1 MRIPLTLIFRIF
13 LGSLILFGFQIAQAQ
28 AQTVSGT
35 VTEDGSGL
43 PGVNVLQ
50 QGTTIGTVTDVNGNY
65 TIAVEGDNPVLVF
78 TSVGYESQTVEVNGR
93 STVDVSLTADLTE
106 LSEVVV
112 TALGITKEKRTL
124 TYSTQEVASQGIEE
138 ARPVNITEA
147 LSGKVAGIAVTTT
160 GAGVG
165 APTKVVLRG
174 NRSLQSNGSQPL
186 YVIDGIPVGGDIS
199 DLSPDD
205 IASISVLKGGNAAA
219 LYGSRANNGAIVVTT
234 KSGAGAPE
242 GVTATLGFNYQI
254 NSPILLVDYQDQYGQ
269 GSAGI
274 YSPTAFTSWGPLMT
288 GQIVDHW
295 SNDPEYLA
303 SVGGTY
309 PLTPQPDNVR
319 DFFQNGHTMAIS
331 AGVNINNENSNTSIN
346 YTNTDGA
353 GIVPQN
359 DLTRHYLNIRN
370 TTTLFD
376 KLTVDAKVNYIRSN
390 FSDVL
395 VSGESFDNPA
405 RYAYILPR
413 NLRTQDLEY
422 FQFVNDAGQ
431 LRQHFYVP
439 RSNEAGNPYWT
450 VNNVKN
456 PRVNERILGLL
467 SLKYQITD
475 DLSILARSGVDRRNN
490 YNEFLRYVDTYITAD
505 FGSYSKTFNYDLEW
519 NSDLLLSYQKDLS
532 ENISLGLNAGANLRI
547 SRFESV
553 GGSGANFN
561 VENLFALGNT
571 LQPRPNEAFSELEQQ
586 SVYAFG
592 EIGFYNAIF
601 LSGSF
606 RNDWSST
613 LPEASRSYSYP
624 SVGLTAVV
632 SDLVD
637 LPSAISFFKVRGSWA
652 EVGNDTAP
660 YSLSRQAN
668 VNFGSISLSPVLPLA
683 DLRPETTRTI
693 EAGFDLRFLEDNLRL
708 DFTYYKSNTFDQ
720 LFATN
725 VPVASGV
732 RSVFLNGA
740 DIQNQGIEIV
750 LGVTP
755 ITTPAFSWDFT
766 ANFARNV
773 SEVVEITDNVDVLI
787 QGSGFLNE
795 YQIRAGEPFGTQYS
809 RGFARDNTPERNV
822 LIDSQGLPIVTAGKT
837 VPVANFQ
844 PDWLMGINNT
854 FKYKNFSL
862 RALVDMRQ
870 GGQVTVFTEAI
881 MAGSGLL
888 EYTAPGRDGTLVFG
902 ENVFAGESAVL
913 VDENGEPTSTPN
925 NIEISAE
932 DLWNRLGG
940 RNTPVGEA
948 FIRDASNIRLRELS
962 FSYNVPASTLSGL
975 PFRSARFSLVGRN
988 LFFFSN
994 KTEYFDPEA
1003 VQSVANNAEGLNSFA
1018 LPTTRSFGVSV
1029 NLGF

>member
-1 MRIPLTLIFRIF
+1 MSEKFTSNLRIVLVA
-13 LGSLILFGFQIAQAQ
+13 LILLSTQWVFAQNR
-28 AQTVSGT
+28 TISGT
-35 VTEDGSGL
+35 VTDENDSGL
-43 PGVNVLQ
+43 PGVNVLL
-50 QGTTIGTVTDVNGNY
+50 QGTSTGTVTDVDGNY
-65 TIAVEGDNPVLVF
+65 AISVSGESPTLVF
-78 TSVGYESQTVEVNGR
+78 TSVGYESVVETVNGR
-93 STVDVSLTADLTE
+93 STIDIALLPDLQQ
-106 LSEVVV
+106 LGEVVV

-124 TYSTQEVASQGIEE
+124 TYSTQEVSSQGIEE
-138 ARPVNITEA
+138 TRPLNITEA
-147 LSGKVAGIAVTTT
+147 LSGKVAGIAITTT

-186 YVIDGIPVGGDIS
+186 YVVDGIPVGGSIADIA
-199 DLSPDD
+199 PDN

-219 LYGSRANNGAIVVTT
+219 LYGSRANNGAIIVTT
-234 KSGAGAPE
+234 KSGENAPE
-242 GVTATLGFNYQI
+242 GVTANIGFNYQS
-254 NSPILLVDYQDQYGQ
+254 NTPILLTKYQNEYGQ

-274 YSPTAFTSWGPLMT
+274 YSPTAFTSWGPRMT
-288 GQIVDHW
+288 GQMVDHW
-295 SNDPEYLA
+295 SNDPDYLA

-309 PLTPQPDNVR
+309 ALEGQPDNVR
-319 DFFQNGHTMAIS
+319 DFFQTGHTIATS
-331 AGVNINNENSNTSIN
+331 LGVNIKNGNSNTHVS
-346 YTNTDGA
+346 YTYSDGK
-353 GIVPQN
+353 GIIPENNLQ
-359 DLTRHYLNIRN
+359 RHYLSLRN
-370 TTTLFD
+370 TTKLHE
-376 KLTVDAKVNYIRSN
+376 KLTLDTKVSYIRSN

-395 VSGESFDNPA
+395 FSGESFDNPL

-413 NLRTQDLEY
+413 NVRTQDLEY
-422 FQFVNDAGQ
+422 YQFRNDAGQ
-431 LRQHFYVP
+431 LRQHFFVP

-450 VNNVKN
+450 VNNVKR
-456 PRVNERILGLL
+456 PQVNERVLGLV

-475 DLSILARSGVDRRNN
+475 DLSILGRSGIDRSST
-490 YNEFLRYVDTYITAD
+490 YQEFLRYVDTYIVAD
-505 FGSYSKTFNYDLEW
+505 GGSYSKNFNYNLEW
-519 NSDLLLSYQKDLS
+519 NSDVLLSFQKDLS

-547 SRFESV
+547 AQAEGV
-553 GGSGANFN
+553 GGSGAEFS
-561 VENLFALGNT
+561 VENLFALANT
-571 LQPRPNEAFSELEQQ
+571 LNPRPSEFYSEKEQQ

-613 LPEASRSYSYP
+613 LPEANRSYSYP

-637 LPSAISFFKVRGSWA
+637 LPSAFSFFKLRGSWA
-652 EVGNDTAP
+652 EVGNDTDP
-660 YSLSRQAN
+660 YRLSRQAT
-668 VNFGSISLSPVLPLA
+668 VNAGTISLSPVLPQA
-683 DLRPETTRTI
+683 DLRPETTTTW
-693 EAGFDLRFLEDNLRL
+693 EAGFDARFLEDNLRF

-720 LFATN
+720 LFASN

-740 DIQNQGIEIV
+740 DIQNQGVEVI

-755 ITTPAFSWDFT
+755 VTRPDFTWDLT
-766 ANFARNV
+766 ANFARNI
-773 SEVVEITDNVDVLI
+773 SEVVEISDNIDVLI
-787 QGSGFLNE
+787 QGGGFLNE
-795 YQIRAGEPFGTQYS
+795 YRIEEGEPFGNQYS
-809 RGFARDNTPERNV
+809 RGFARDDDGNV
-822 LIDSQGLPIVTAGKT
+822 LIDAQGLPIVTPGKT

-844 PDWLMGINNT
+844 PDFLLGLSNT
-854 FKYKNFSL
+854 LKYKNFSL

-888 EYTAPGRDGTLVFG
+888 DYTAQGRDGTLVFG
-902 ENVFAGESAVL
+902 ENIFEDETAVL
-913 VDENGEPTSTPN
+913 VDETGAPTGTAN
-925 NIEISAE
+925 NIQMNAE

-962 FSYNVPASTLSGL
+962 FSYNLPESTLSAL
-975 PFRSARFSLVGRN
+975 PFRNASLSIVGRN

-1018 LPTTRSFGVSV
+1018 PPTTRSFGVSL

>member
-1 MRIPLTLIFRIF
+1 MRIPLTLFYRIF
-13 LGSLILFGFQIAQAQ
+13 LVSLTLFGFQSLR
-28 AQTVSGT
+28 AQTISGT
-35 VTEDGSGL
+35 VTGDGDVL

-65 TIAVEGDNPVLVF
+65 SISVEGDNPVLVF
-78 TSVGYESQTVEVNGR
+78 TSVGYESETV
-93 STVDVSLTADLTE
+93 TVGARTTIDITMMADLTE
-106 LSEVVV
+106 LTEVVV

-124 TYSTQEVASQGIEE
+124 TYSTQEVSSQGIEE

-147 LSGKVAGIAVTTT
+147 LSGKVAGIAITTT

-219 LYGSRANNGAIVVTT
+219 LYGSRANNGAIIVTT

-254 NSPILLVDYQDQYGQ
+254 NSPILLAEYQNEFGQ
-269 GSAGI
+269 GSAGV
-274 YSPTAFTSWGPLMT
+274 YSPTAFTSWGPRMT

-303 SVGGTY
+303 SIGGTY
-309 PLTPQPDNVR
+309 ALTPQPDNVR

-346 YTNTDGA
+346 YTNTDGS

-359 DLTRHYLNIRN
+359 ELNRHYLNVRN

-376 KLTVDAKVNYIRSN
+376 KLTVDAKVSYIRSN

-422 FQFVNDAGQ
+422 FQFTNDAGQ

-450 VNNVKN
+450 ANNVKR
-456 PRVNERILGLL
+456 PRVNERVLGLL

-475 DLSILARSGVDRRNN
+475 DLSILARSGIDRRNN

-505 FGSYSKTFNYDLEW
+505 FGSYEKAFNSDIEW
-519 NSDLLLSYQKDLS
+519 NSDLLVSYQKELN
-532 ENISLGLNAGANLRI
+532 ENITIGLNAGANLRVA
-547 SRFESV
+547 RFEEV
-553 GGSGANFN
+553 GGRGANFN
-561 VENLFALGNT
+561 VENLFSLGNT
-571 LQPRPNEAFSELEQQ
+571 LQPRPFEAFAEREQQ

-613 LPEASRSYSYP
+613 LPEENRSYSYP

-637 LPSAISFFKVRGSWA
+637 LPSAISFFKIGGSWA

-660 YSLSRQAN
+660 YNLSREAT
-668 VNFGSISLSPVLPLA
+668 VNAGTISLSPVLPLA
-683 DLRPETTRTI
+683 DLRPERTRTI
-693 EAGFDLRFLEDNLRL
+693 EAGFDLRFLEDNLRF
-708 DFTYYKSNTFDQ
+708 DFTYYRSNTFDQ

-732 RSVFLNGA
+732 RNVFLNGA

-750 LGVTP
+750 LGITP
-755 ITTPAFSWDFT
+755 VSTPTFSWDLT

-773 SEVVEITDNVDVLI
+773 SEVVEITDDVDVLI

-795 YQIRAGEPFGTQYS
+795 YQIRAGEPFGIQYS
-809 RGFARDNTPERNV
+809 RGFERDDNGNV

-844 PDWLMGINNT
+844 PDWLMGISNT

-888 EYTAPGRDGTLVFG
+888 DYTAQGRDGSLIFG
-902 ENVFAGESAVL
+902 ENIFAGESAVL
-913 VDENGEPTSTPN
+913 VNENGEPTGTPN
-925 NIEISAE
+925 NITMSAE

-962 FSYNVPASTLSGL
+962 FSYSVPESALSAL
-975 PFRSARFSLVGRN
+975 PFRSARVSLVGRN
-988 LFFFSN
+988 LFFLRN
-994 KTEYFDPEA
+994 ATEYFDPEA
-1003 VQSVANNAEGLNSFA
+1003 VQSVNNNAEGLNSFA

>member
-1 MRIPLTLIFRIF
+1 MRKCVLSFICLLLLLSVFEV
-13 LGSLILFGFQIAQAQ
+13 Q
-28 AQTVSGT
+28 AQTRTVSGK
-35 VTEDGSGL
+35 VISGEDNTPL
-43 PGVNVLQ
+43 PGVNVLVK
-50 QGTTIGTVTDVNGNY
+50 GSSTGTVTDVEGNY
-65 TIAVEGDNPVLVF
+65 RLSVSDDAAALVF
-78 TSVGYESQTVEVNGR
+78 TSIGFTREEVEIGNQQQINVTLLPDIQ
-93 STVDVSLTADLTE
+93 S

-124 TYSTQEVASQGIEE
+124 TYSTQEVSSQGIEE
-138 ARPVNITEA
+138 ARPINITEA
-147 LSGKVAGIAVTTT
+147 LSGKVAGIAITTT

-199 DLSPDD
+199 NISPDD
-205 IASISVLKGGNAAA
+205 IESISVLKGGNAAA
-219 LYGSRANNGAIVVTT
+219 LYGSRANNGAIIVTT
-234 KSGAGAPE
+234 KSGTNAPE
-242 GVTATLGFNYQI
+242 GVSATLGFNYQV
-254 NSPILLVDYQDQYGQ
+254 NTPILLTKYQNEYGQ
-269 GSAGI
+269 GSAGT
-274 YSPTAFTSWGPLMT
+274 YSRTAFTSWGPRMT

-303 SVGGTY
+303 ALGGTY
-309 PLTPQPDNVR
+309 ALTPQEDNVR
-319 DFFQNGHTMAIS
+319 DFFQNGHTMAAS
-331 AGVNINNENSNTSIN
+331 VGVNIKNENSNTSFN
-346 YTNTDGA
+346 YTNTDGK
-353 GIVPQN
+353 GIIAQN
-359 DLTRHYLNIRN
+359 NLNRHYLNIRN

-376 KLTVDAKVNYIRSN
+376 KLTLDAKVNYIRSN

-395 VSGESFDNPA
+395 FSGENFDNPM

-413 NLRTQDLEY
+413 NIRTQDLEHY
-422 FQFVNDAGQ
+422 QFVNEAGQ
-431 LRQHFYVP
+431 TRQHFYVS

-450 VNNVKN
+450 VNNVKR
-456 PRVNERILGLL
+456 PQVNERVLGLI
-467 SLKYQITD
+467 SLKYQVTD
-475 DLSILARSGVDRRNN
+475 DLSILARSGIDRSNT
-490 YNEFLRYVDTYITAD
+490 YEEFLRYTDTYINAD
-505 FGSYSKTFNYDLEW
+505 FGSYSKTFSYGLEW
-519 NSDLLLSYQKDLS
+519 NSDVLLSYQKDLT
-532 ENISLGLNAGANLRI
+532 ENISLGLNAGANLRQAKA
-547 SRFESV
+547 ESV

-561 VENLFALGNT
+561 VENLFALSNT
-571 LQPRPNEAFSELEQQ
+571 AQPLPNEGYAEREQQ

-592 EIGFYNAIF
+592 ELGFYNAIF

-613 LPEASRSYSYP
+613 LPADNRSYSYP
-624 SVGLTAVV
+624 SVGLTAVI
-632 SDLVD
+632 SDLVTF
-637 LPSAISFFKVRGSWA
+637 PSAISFFKVRGSWA

-660 YSLSRQAN
+660 YRLSRQAI
-668 VNFGSISLSPVLPLA
+668 VSAGTISLSPTLPLA
-683 DLRPETTRTI
+683 DLRPETTTTW
-693 EAGFDLRFLEDNLRL
+693 EAGFDARFLDDNLRL

-732 RSVFLNGA
+732 TSVFLNGA
-740 DIQNQGIEIV
+740 DIQNQGVEVV

-755 ITTPAFSWDFT
+755 VTTPNFSWDLT
-766 ANFARNV
+766 ANFAKNV
-773 SEVVEITDNVDVLI
+773 SEVVEISDDIDVLI

-795 YQIRAGEPFGTQYS
+795 YRIEEGEAFGNQYS
-809 RGFARDNTPERNV
+809 RGFERDEDGRV
-822 LIDSQGLPIVTAGKT
+822 LIDAQGLPVITAGKT

-854 FKYKNFSL
+854 FKYKDFSL
-862 RALVDMRQ
+862 RALVDIRQ

-888 EYTAPGRDGTLVFG
+888 DYTAQGRDGSLVFG
-902 ENVFAGESAVL
+902 ENIFEGETAVL
-913 VDENGEPTSTPN
+913 IDEDGNPTETAN
-925 NIEISAE
+925 NIEVGAE
-932 DLWNRLGG
+932 ALWGRLGG

-962 FSYNVPASTLSGL
+962 LSYNLPESTLSSL
-975 PFRSARFSLVGRN
+975 PFRSASLSIVGRN

-1003 VQSVANNAEGLNSFA
+1003 VQSVDNNAEGLNSFA
-1018 LPTTRSFGVSV
+1018 PPTTRSFGVSL

>member
-1 MRIPLTLIFRIF
+1 MRIPFTIFSRI
-13 LGSLILFGFQIAQAQ
+13 LLVSLILLGMQNAYAQSR
-28 AQTVSGT
+28 TISGT

-50 QGTTIGTVTDVNGNY
+50 QGTAIGTVTDVNGDY
-65 TIAVEGDNPVLVF
+65 TIAVEGENPVLVF
-78 TSVGYESQTVEVNGR
+78 TSVGYESETVTVGSR
-93 STVDVSLTADLTE
+93 STVDISLTPDLTE

-124 TYSTQEVASQGIEE
+124 TYSTQEVSSQGIEE

-147 LSGKVAGIAVTTT
+147 LSGKVAGIAITTT

-199 DLSPDD
+199 DLAPED

-219 LYGSRANNGAIVVTT
+219 LYGSRANNGAIIVTT
-234 KSGAGAPE
+234 KSGEGAPE
-242 GVTATLGFNYQI
+242 GVTANLGFNYQV
-254 NSPILLVDYQDQYGQ
+254 NSPILLTKYQNEFGQ
-269 GSAGI
+269 GSAGV
-274 YSPTAFTSWGPLMT
+274 YSPAAFTSWGPRMT

-303 SVGGTY
+303 SIGGTY
-309 PLTPQPDNVR
+309 AFTPQPDNVR

-359 DLTRHYLNIRN
+359 EMNRHYLNVRN

-422 FQFVNDAGQ
+422 FQFTNDAGQ

-450 VNNVKN
+450 ANNVKQ
-456 PRVNERILGLL
+456 PRVNERILGML

-490 YNEFLRYVDTYITAD
+490 YGEFLRFVDTYIVAD
-505 FGSYSKTFNYDLEW
+505 FGSYAKSFDSDLEW
-519 NSDLLLSYQKDLS
+519 NSDLLVSYQKELN
-532 ENISLGLNAGANLRI
+532 ENITIGLNAGANLRVA
-547 SRFESV
+547 RFEEV
-553 GGSGANFN
+553 GGFGANFN

-571 LQPRPNEAFSELEQQ
+571 LQPRPFEEFAEREQQ

-613 LPEASRSYSYP
+613 LPEESRSYSYP

-660 YSLSRQAN
+660 YRLSREAT
-668 VNFGSISLSPVLPLA
+668 VNAGTISLSPVLPLA

-693 EAGFDLRFLEDNLRL
+693 EAGFDLRFLEDNLRF
-708 DFTYYKSNTFDQ
+708 DFTYYRSNTFDQ
-720 LFATN
+720 LFPTN

-755 ITTPAFSWDFT
+755 VSTPTFSWDLT

-773 SEVVEITDNVDVLI
+773 SEVVEITDDVDLLI
-787 QGSGFLNE
+787 QGGGFLNE

-809 RGFARDNTPERNV
+809 RGFERDDAGNV

-844 PDWLMGINNT
+844 PDWLMGISNT

-888 EYTAPGRDGTLVFG
+888 EYTAQGRDGSLIFG
-902 ENVFAGESAVL
+902 ENIFGGESAVL

-925 NIEISAE
+925 NIAMNAE

-962 FSYNVPASTLSGL
+962 FSYNVPESALSAL

-988 LFFFSN
+988 LFFFTN
-994 KTEYFDPEA
+994 RTEYFDPEA
-1003 VQSVANNAEGLNSFA
+1003 VQSVNNNAEGLNSFA

>member
-1 MRIPLTLIFRIF
+1 MRIPLTLFYRIF
-13 LGSLILFGFQIAQAQ
+13 LVSLTLFGFQTLQ
-28 AQTVSGT
+28 AQTISGT
-35 VTEDGSGL
+35 VTGDGDVL

-65 TIAVEGDNPVLVF
+65 SISVEGDNPVLVF
-78 TSVGYESQTVEVNGR
+78 TSVGYESETV
-93 STVDVSLTADLTE
+93 TVGARTTIDITMMADLTE
-106 LSEVVV
+106 LTEVVV

-124 TYSTQEVASQGIEE
+124 TYSTQEVSSQGIEE

-147 LSGKVAGIAVTTT
+147 LSGKVAGIAITTT

-219 LYGSRANNGAIVVTT
+219 LYGSRANNGAIIVTT

-254 NSPILLVDYQDQYGQ
+254 NSPILLAEYQNEFGQ
-269 GSAGI
+269 GSAGV
-274 YSPTAFTSWGPLMT
+274 YSPTAFTSWGPRMT

-303 SVGGTY
+303 SIGGTY
-309 PLTPQPDNVR
+309 ALTPQPDNVR

-346 YTNTDGA
+346 YTNTDGS

-359 DLTRHYLNIRN
+359 ELNRHYLNVRN

-376 KLTVDAKVNYIRSN
+376 KLTVDAKVSYIRSN

-422 FQFVNDAGQ
+422 FQFTNDAGQ

-450 VNNVKN
+450 ANNVKR
-456 PRVNERILGLL
+456 PRVNERVLGLL

-475 DLSILARSGVDRRNN
+475 DLSILARSGIDRRNN

-505 FGSYSKTFNYDLEW
+505 FGSYEKAFNSDIEW
-519 NSDLLLSYQKDLS
+519 NSDLLVSYQKELN
-532 ENISLGLNAGANLRI
+532 ENITIGLNAGANLRVA
-547 SRFESV
+547 RFEEV
-553 GGSGANFN
+553 GGRGANFN
-561 VENLFALGNT
+561 VENLFSLGNT
-571 LQPRPNEAFSELEQQ
+571 LQPRPFEAFAEREQQ

-613 LPEASRSYSYP
+613 LPEENRSYSYP

-660 YSLSRQAN
+660 YNLSREAT
-668 VNFGSISLSPVLPLA
+668 VNAGTISLSPVLPLA
-683 DLRPETTRTI
+683 DLRPERTRTI
-693 EAGFDLRFLEDNLRL
+693 EAGFDLRFLEDNLRF
-708 DFTYYKSNTFDQ
+708 DFTYYRSNTFDQ

-732 RSVFLNGA
+732 RNVFLNGA

-750 LGVTP
+750 LGITP
-755 ITTPAFSWDFT
+755 VSTPTFSWDLT

-773 SEVVEITDNVDVLI
+773 SEVVEITDDVDVLI

-795 YQIRAGEPFGTQYS
+795 YQIRAGEPFGIQYS
-809 RGFARDNTPERNV
+809 RGFERDDNGNV

-844 PDWLMGINNT
+844 PDWLMGISNT

-888 EYTAPGRDGTLVFG
+888 DYTAQGRDGSLIFG
-902 ENVFAGESAVL
+902 ENIFAGESAVL
-913 VDENGEPTSTPN
+913 VNENGEPTGTPN
-925 NIEISAE
+925 NITMSAE

-962 FSYNVPASTLSGL
+962 FSYSVPESALSAL
-975 PFRSARFSLVGRN
+975 PFRSARVSLVGRN
-988 LFFFSN
+988 LFFLRN
-994 KTEYFDPEA
+994 ATEYFDPEA
-1003 VQSVANNAEGLNSFA
+1003 VQSVNNNAEGLNSFA

>member
-1 MRIPLTLIFRIF
+1 MRIPFTIFSRI
-13 LGSLILFGFQIAQAQ
+13 LLVSLILLGMQNAYAQSR
-28 AQTVSGT
+28 TISGT

-50 QGTTIGTVTDVNGNY
+50 QGTAIGTVTDVNGDY
-65 TIAVEGDNPVLVF
+65 TIAVEGENPVLVF
-78 TSVGYESQTVEVNGR
+78 TSVGYESETVTVGSR
-93 STVDVSLTADLTE
+93 STVDISLTPDLTE

-124 TYSTQEVASQGIEE
+124 TYSTQEVSSQGIEE

-147 LSGKVAGIAVTTT
+147 LSGKVAGIAITTT

-199 DLSPDD
+199 DLAPED

-219 LYGSRANNGAIVVTT
+219 LYGSRANNGAIIVTT
-234 KSGAGAPE
+234 KSGEGAPE
-242 GVTATLGFNYQI
+242 GVTANLGFNYQV
-254 NSPILLVDYQDQYGQ
+254 NSPILLTKYQNEFGQ
-269 GSAGI
+269 GSAGV
-274 YSPTAFTSWGPLMT
+274 YSPAAFTSWGPRMT

-303 SVGGTY
+303 SIGGTY
-309 PLTPQPDNVR
+309 AFTPQPDNVR

-359 DLTRHYLNIRN
+359 EMNRHYLNVSN

-376 KLTVDAKVNYIRSN
+376 NLTVDAMVNYIRSN

-422 FQFVNDAGQ
+422 FQFTNDAGQ

-450 VNNVKN
+450 ANNVKQ
-456 PRVNERILGLL
+456 PRVNERILGML

-475 DLSILARSGVDRRNN
+475 ALSILARSGVDSRNN
-490 YNEFLRYVDTYITAD
+490 YGEFLRFVDTYIVAD
-505 FGSYSKTFNYDLEW
+505 FGSYAKSFDSDLEW
-519 NSDLLLSYQKDLS
+519 NSDLLVSYQKELN
-532 ENISLGLNAGANLRI
+532 ENITIGLNAGANLRVA
-547 SRFESV
+547 RFEEV
-553 GGSGANFN
+553 GGFGANFN

-571 LQPRPNEAFSELEQQ
+571 LQPRPFEEFAEREQQ
-586 SVYAFG
+586 SVYALG

-613 LPEASRSYSYP
+613 LPEESRSYSYP

-660 YSLSRQAN
+660 YRLSREAT
-668 VNFGSISLSPVLPLA
+668 VNAGTISLSPVLPLA

-693 EAGFDLRFLEDNLRL
+693 EAGFDLRFLEDNLRF
-708 DFTYYKSNTFDQ
+708 DFTYYRSNTFDQ
-720 LFATN
+720 LFPTN

-755 ITTPAFSWDFT
+755 VSTPTFSWDLT

-773 SEVVEITDNVDVLI
+773 SEVVEITDDVDLLI
-787 QGSGFLNE
+787 QGGGFLNE

-809 RGFARDNTPERNV
+809 RGFERDDAGNV

-844 PDWLMGINNT
+844 PDWLMGISNT

-888 EYTAPGRDGTLVFG
+888 EYTAQGRDGSLIFG
-902 ENVFAGESAVL
+902 ENIFGGESAVL

-925 NIEISAE
+925 NIAMNAE

-962 FSYNVPASTLSGL
+962 FSYNVPESALSAL

-988 LFFFSN
+988 LFFFTN
-994 KTEYFDPEA
+994 RTEYFDPEA
-1003 VQSVANNAEGLNSFA
+1003 VQSVNYNAEGLNSFA

>member
-1 MRIPLTLIFRIF
+1 MNEKFTQNLRIVLVA
-13 LGSLILFGFQIAQAQ
+13 LILFSTQWVFAQNR
-28 AQTVSGT
+28 TVSGT
-35 VTEDGSGL
+35 VTDDTNSAL
-43 PGVNVLQ
+43 PGVNVLL
-50 QGTTIGTVTDVNGNY
+50 QGTSTGTVTDVDGKY
-65 TIAVEGDNPVLVF
+65 TISVTGDNPALVF
-78 TSVGYESQTVEVNGR
+78 TSVGFESTTEAVNGR
-93 STVDVSLTADLTE
+93 STIDVELMSDLQQ
-106 LSEVVV
+106 LGEVVV

-124 TYSTQEVASQGIEE
+124 TYSTQEVSSQGIEE
-138 ARPVNITEA
+138 ARPLNITEA
-147 LSGKVAGIAVTTT
+147 LSGKVAGIAITTT

-174 NRSLQSNGSQPL
+174 NRSLQPNGSQPL
-186 YVIDGIPVGGDIS
+186 YVVDGIPVGGSIADIA
-199 DLSPDD
+199 PDN

-219 LYGSRANNGAIVVTT
+219 LYGSRANNGAIIVTT
-234 KSGAGAPE
+234 KSGESAPE
-242 GVTATLGFNYQI
+242 GVSATIGFNYQA
-254 NSPILLVDYQDQYGQ
+254 NTPILLTKYQNEYAQ

-274 YSPTAFTSWGPLMT
+274 YSPTAYTSWGPRMT
-288 GQIVDHW
+288 GQMVDHW
-295 SNDPEYLA
+295 SNDPDYLA

-309 PLTPQPDNVR
+309 ALQGQPDNVR
-319 DFFQNGHTMAIS
+319 DFFQTGHTIAASI
-331 AGVNINNENSNTSIN
+331 GVNIKNENSNTHVN
-346 YTNTDGA
+346 YTYSDGK
-353 GIVPQN
+353 GIIPENNLQ
-359 DLTRHYLNIRN
+359 RHYLSLRN
-370 TTTLFD
+370 TTKLHE
-376 KLTVDAKVNYIRSN
+376 KLTLDTKVSYIRSN

-395 VSGESFDNPA
+395 FSGENFDNPL

-413 NLRTQDLEY
+413 NIRTQDLEHY
-422 FQFVNDAGQ
+422 QFVNEAGQ
-431 LRQHFYVP
+431 LRQHFFVP

-450 VNNVKN
+450 VNNVKR
-456 PRVNERILGLL
+456 PQINERVLGLV

-475 DLSILARSGVDRRNN
+475 DLSLLGRSGIDRSST
-490 YNEFLRYVDTYITAD
+490 YEEFLRYVDTYITAD
-505 FGSYSKTFNYDLEW
+505 GGSYSKNFNYSLEW
-519 NSDLLLSYQKDLS
+519 NSDVLLSFQKDLT

-547 SRFESV
+547 AKAEGV
-553 GGSGANFN
+553 GGAGADFS

-571 LQPRPNEAFSELEQQ
+571 LNPRPNEFFAEREQQ

-613 LPEASRSYSYP
+613 LPEANRSYSYP

-632 SDLVD
+632 SDLID
-637 LPSAISFFKVRGSWA
+637 LPSAVSFLKFRGSWA
-652 EVGNDTAP
+652 EVGNDTDP
-660 YSLSRQAN
+660 YRLSRQAS
-668 VNFGSISLSPVLPLA
+668 VNAGTISLSPTLPLA
-683 DLRPETTRTI
+683 DLRPETTTTW
-693 EAGFDLRFLEDNLRL
+693 EAGFDARFLDDNLRF

-740 DIQNQGIEIV
+740 DIQNQGLEVV
-750 LGVTP
+750 LGITP
-755 ITTPAFSWDFT
+755 VTTPNFSWDLN
-766 ANFARNV
+766 ANFARNI
-773 SEVVEITDNVDVLI
+773 SEVVEISDDIDVLI

-795 YQIRAGEPFGTQYS
+795 YRIEAGEPFGNQYS
-809 RGFARDNTPERNV
+809 RGFARDDDGNV
-822 LIDSQGLPIVTAGKT
+822 LIDSQGLPVVTPGKT
-837 VPVANFQ
+837 VQVANFQ
-844 PDWLMGINNT
+844 PDFLLGINNT

-888 EYTAPGRDGTLVFG
+888 DYTAQGRDGTLVFG
-902 ENVFAGESAVL
+902 ENIFGGETAVL
-913 VDENGEPTSTPN
+913 VDEAGAPTSTPN
-925 NIEISAE
+925 NLQVSAE

-962 FSYNVPASTLSGL
+962 FSYNVPESTLSAL
-975 PFRSARFSLVGRN
+975 PFRSASLSIVGRN

-1003 VQSVANNAEGLNSFA
+1003 VQSVDNNAEGLNSFA
-1018 LPTTRSFGVSV
+1018 PPTTRSFGVSL

>member
-1 MRIPLTLIFRIF
+1 MSEKFTSNLRIVLVA
-13 LGSLILFGFQIAQAQ
+13 LILLSTQWVFAQNR
-28 AQTVSGT
+28 TISGT
-35 VTEDGSGL
+35 VTDENDSGL
-43 PGVNVLQ
+43 PGVNVLL
-50 QGTTIGTVTDVNGNY
+50 QGTSTGTVTDVDGNY
-65 TIAVEGDNPVLVF
+65 AISVSGESPTLVF
-78 TSVGYESQTVEVNGR
+78 TSVGYESVVETVNGR
-93 STVDVSLTADLTE
+93 STIDIALLPDLQQ
-106 LSEVVV
+106 LGEVVV

-124 TYSTQEVASQGIEE
+124 TYSTQEVSSQGIEE
-138 ARPVNITEA
+138 TRPLNITEA
-147 LSGKVAGIAVTTT
+147 LSGKVAGIAITTT

-186 YVIDGIPVGGDIS
+186 YVVDGIPVGGSIADIA
-199 DLSPDD
+199 PDN

-219 LYGSRANNGAIVVTT
+219 LYGSRANNGAIIVTT
-234 KSGAGAPE
+234 KSGENAPE
-242 GVTATLGFNYQI
+242 GVTANIGFNYQS
-254 NSPILLVDYQDQYGQ
+254 NTPILLTKYQNEYGQ

-274 YSPTAFTSWGPLMT
+274 YSPTAFTSWGPRMT
-288 GQIVDHW
+288 GQMVDHW
-295 SNDPEYLA
+295 SNDPDYLA

-309 PLTPQPDNVR
+309 ALEGQPDNVR
-319 DFFQNGHTMAIS
+319 DFFQTGHTIATS
-331 AGVNINNENSNTSIN
+331 LGVNIKNGNSNTHVS
-346 YTNTDGA
+346 YTYSDGK
-353 GIVPQN
+353 GIIPENNLQ
-359 DLTRHYLNIRN
+359 RHYLSLRN
-370 TTTLFD
+370 TTKLHE
-376 KLTVDAKVNYIRSN
+376 KLTLDTKVSYIRSN

-395 VSGESFDNPA
+395 FSGESFDNPL

-413 NLRTQDLEY
+413 NIRTQDLEY
-422 FQFVNDAGQ
+422 YQFRNDAGQ
-431 LRQHFYVP
+431 LRQHFFVP

-450 VNNVKN
+450 VNNVKR
-456 PRVNERILGLL
+456 PQVNERVLGLV

-475 DLSILARSGVDRRNN
+475 DLSILGRSGIDRSST
-490 YNEFLRYVDTYITAD
+490 YQEFLRYVDTYIVAD
-505 FGSYSKTFNYDLEW
+505 GGSYSKNFNYNLEW
-519 NSDLLLSYQKDLS
+519 NSDVLLSFQKDLS

-547 SRFESV
+547 AQAEGV
-553 GGSGANFN
+553 GGSGAEFS
-561 VENLFALGNT
+561 VENLFALANT
-571 LQPRPNEAFSELEQQ
+571 LNPRPSEFYSEKEQQ

-613 LPEASRSYSYP
+613 LPEANRSYSYP

-637 LPSAISFFKVRGSWA
+637 LPSAFSFFKLRGSWA
-652 EVGNDTAP
+652 EVGNDTDP
-660 YSLSRQAN
+660 YRLSRQAT
-668 VNFGSISLSPVLPLA
+668 VNAGTISLSPVLPQA
-683 DLRPETTRTI
+683 DLRPETTTTW
-693 EAGFDLRFLEDNLRL
+693 EAGFDARFLEDNLRF

-720 LFATN
+720 LFASN

-740 DIQNQGIEIV
+740 DIQNQGVEVI

-755 ITTPAFSWDFT
+755 VTRPDFTWDLT
-766 ANFARNV
+766 ANFARNI
-773 SEVVEITDNVDVLI
+773 SEVVEISDNIDVLI
-787 QGSGFLNE
+787 QGGGFLNE
-795 YQIRAGEPFGTQYS
+795 YRIEEGEPFGNQYS
-809 RGFARDNTPERNV
+809 RGFARDDDGNV
-822 LIDSQGLPIVTAGKT
+822 LIDAQGLPIVTPGKT

-844 PDWLMGINNT
+844 PDFLLGLSNT
-854 FKYKNFSL
+854 LKYKNFSL

-888 EYTAPGRDGTLVFG
+888 DYTAQGRDGTLVFG
-902 ENVFAGESAVL
+902 ENIFEDETAVL
-913 VDENGEPTSTPN
+913 VDETGAPTGTAN
-925 NIEISAE
+925 NIQMNAE

-962 FSYNVPASTLSGL
+962 FSYNLPESTLSAL
-975 PFRSARFSLVGRN
+975 PFRNASLSIVGRN

-1018 LPTTRSFGVSV
+1018 PPTTRSFGVSL

>member
-1 MRIPLTLIFRIF
+1 MRKSLLFFICF
-13 LGSLILFGFQIAQAQ
+13 LLLLSVFDAQ
-28 AQTVSGT
+28 AQTRTIRGKVISG
-35 VTEDGSGL
+35 DDDSAL
-43 PGVNVLQ
+43 PGVNVLV
-50 QGTTIGTVTDVNGNY
+50 QGTSTGTVTDVEGNY
-65 TIAVEGDNPVLVF
+65 SINVSGDNPTLVF
-78 TSVGYESQTVEVNGR
+78 TSVGFESVTEEVNGR
-93 STVDVSLTADLTE
+93 STIDVVLMPDLQQ
-106 LSEVVV
+106 LGEVVV

-124 TYSTQEVASQGIEE
+124 TYSTQEVASEGIEE
-138 ARPVNITEA
+138 TRPLNITEG
-147 LSGKVAGIAVTTT
+147 LSGKVAGVAITTT

-174 NRSLQSNGSQPL
+174 NRSLQPNGSQPL
-186 YVIDGIPVGGDIS
+186 YVVDGIPIGGSIADIS
-199 DLSPDD
+199 PDN

-219 LYGSRANNGAIVVTT
+219 LYGSRANNGAIIVTT
-234 KSGAGAPE
+234 KSGEDAPD
-242 GVTATLGFNYQI
+242 GVTANLGFNYQA
-254 NSPILLVDYQDQYGQ
+254 NTPILLTKYQNEYAQ

-274 YSPTAFTSWGPLMT
+274 YSPAAYTSWGPRIT

-295 SNDPEYLA
+295 SNDPDYLA

-309 PLTPQPDNVR
+309 ALQGQPDNVR
-319 DFFQNGHTMAIS
+319 DFFQTGHTIAAS
-331 AGVNINNENSNTSIN
+331 VGVNIKNENSNTHVN
-346 YTNTDGA
+346 YTYTDGK
-353 GIVPQN
+353 GIIPQN
-359 DLTRHYLNIRN
+359 NLQRHYLSLRN
-370 TTTLFD
+370 NTKLHE
-376 KLTVDAKVNYIRSN
+376 KLTLDTKVTYIRSN

-395 VSGESFDNPA
+395 LSGETFDNPL

-413 NLRTQDLEY
+413 NIRTRDLEHY
-422 FQFVNDAGQ
+422 QFFNEAGQ
-431 LRQHFYVP
+431 LRQHFYVA

-450 VNNVKN
+450 VNNVKR
-456 PRVNERILGLL
+456 PQIDERVLGLV

-475 DLSILARSGVDRRNN
+475 DLSLLGRSGIDRSST
-490 YNEFLRYVDTYITAD
+490 YEEFLRYVDTYITAD
-505 FGSYSKTFNYDLEW
+505 GGSYSKTFSYGLEW
-519 NSDLLLSYQKDLS
+519 NSDVLLSYQKDLT

-547 SRFESV
+547 AKAESV
-553 GGSGANFN
+553 GGAGDNFS

-571 LQPRPNEAFSELEQQ
+571 LNPRPNENYAEKEQQ

-613 LPEASRSYSYP
+613 LPEANRSYSYP

-637 LPSAISFFKVRGSWA
+637 LPTAFSFLKLRGSWA
-652 EVGNDTAP
+652 EVGNDTDP
-660 YSLSRQAN
+660 YRLSRQAN
-668 VNFGSISLSPVLPLA
+668 VRAGTISLSPTLPLA
-683 DLRPETTRTI
+683 DLKPERTTTW
-693 EAGFDLRFLEDNLRL
+693 EAGFDARFLDDNLRF

-732 RSVFLNGA
+732 SSVFLNGA
-740 DIQNQGIEIV
+740 DIQNEGLEIV
-750 LGVTP
+750 LGITP
-755 ITTPAFSWDFT
+755 VTTPNFSWDLN

-773 SEVVEITDNVDVLI
+773 SEVVEISDDVDVLI

-795 YQIRAGEPFGTQYS
+795 YRIEAGEPFGNQYS
-809 RGFARDNTPERNV
+809 RGFARDDDGNV
-822 LIDSQGLPIVTAGKT
+822 LIDSQGLPVVTAGKT
-837 VPVANFQ
+837 VPVANFN
-844 PDWLMGINNT
+844 PDFLLGLNNT

-888 EYTAPGRDGTLVFG
+888 DYTAQGRDGSLVFG
-902 ENVFAGESAVL
+902 ENIFAGETAVL
-913 VDENGEPTSTPN
+913 VDETGAPTETPN
-925 NIEISAE
+925 NIQVSAE

-948 FIRDASNIRLRELS
+948 FIRDASNIRLRELA
-962 FSYNVPASTLSGL
+962 FSYNVPESTLSSL
-975 PFRSARFSLVGRN
+975 PFRSASLSVVGRN

-1003 VQSVANNAEGLNSFA
+1003 VQSVTNNAEGLSSFA
-1018 LPTTRSFGVSV
+1018 PPTTRSFGVSLK
-1029 NLGF
+1029 LGF

>member
-1 MRIPLTLIFRIF
+1 MRKCLLSFICLLLLLSAFET
-13 LGSLILFGFQIAQAQ
+13 QAQ
-28 AQTVSGT
+28 TRTVSGT
-35 VTEDGSGL
+35 VTSGEDDSTL
-43 PGVNVLQ
+43 PGVNVLV
-50 QGTTIGTVTDVNGNY
+50 QGTTIGTVTDIEGNY
-65 TIAVEGDNPVLVF
+65 NVSISGDNPVLVF
-78 TSVGYESQTVEVNGR
+78 TSVGFESETVVVEGR
-93 STVDVSLTADLTE
+93 STVNVVLLPDLQQ
-106 LSEVVV
+106 LGEVVV

-124 TYSTQEVASQGIEE
+124 TYSTQEVSSQGIEE
-138 ARPVNITEA
+138 TRPLNITEA
-147 LSGKVAGIAVTTT
+147 LSGKVAGIAITTT

-186 YVIDGIPVGGDIS
+186 YVIDGVPVGGDIS
-199 DLSPDD
+199 DISPND

-219 LYGSRANNGAIVVTT
+219 LYGSRANNGAIIVTT
-234 KSGAGAPE
+234 KSGENAPD
-242 GVTATLGFNYQI
+242 GVTATLGFNYQV
-254 NSPILLVDYQDQYGQ
+254 NSPILLTKYQNEYAQ
-269 GSAGI
+269 GSAGN
-274 YSPTAFTSWGPLMT
+274 YSKAAVTSWGPRMT
-288 GQIVDHW
+288 GQMVEHW
-295 SNDPEYLA
+295 SNDPNYLA
-303 SVGGTY
+303 TVGGTY
-309 PLTPQPDNVR
+309 ALEGQPDNVR
-319 DFFQNGHTMAIS
+319 DFFQPGHTIAAS
-331 AGVNINNENSNTSIN
+331 VGVNFKNENSNTNFN
-346 YTNTDGA
+346 YTNSDGK

-359 DLTRHYLNIRN
+359 DLNRHYLSLRN
-370 TTTLFD
+370 TTKLHE
-376 KLTVDAKVNYIRSN
+376 KLTLDAKVTYIRSN
-390 FSDVL
+390 YSDVL
-395 VSGESFDNPA
+395 FSGENFDNPM

-413 NLRTQDLEY
+413 NIRTEDLEHY
-422 FQFVNDAGQ
+422 QFVNDAGQ
-431 LRQHFYVP
+431 LRQHFYVA

-450 VNNVKN
+450 VNNVKQ
-456 PRVNERILGLL
+456 PRVSERMLGLV

-475 DLSILARSGVDRRNN
+475 DLFILGRSGIDRNSN
-490 YNEFLRYVDTYITAD
+490 YEEFLRYVDTYITAD
-505 FGSYSKTFNYDLEW
+505 GGSYSKTFGYGLEW
-519 NSDLLLSYQKDLS
+519 NSDVLLSYQKDLT
-532 ENISLGLNAGANLRI
+532 ENISLGLNAGANLRMAKA
-547 SRFESV
+547 ESV

-571 LQPRPNEAFSELEQQ
+571 LQPRPGEGYAEKEQQ

-592 EIGFYNAIF
+592 ELGFYNAIF

-613 LPEASRSYSYP
+613 LPEANRSYSYP
-624 SVGLTAVV
+624 SVGLTAVI
-632 SDLVD
+632 SDLVT
-637 LPSAISFFKVRGSWA
+637 LPTAISFFKLRGSWA
-652 EVGNDTAP
+652 QVGNDTGP
-660 YSLSRQAN
+660 YRLSRQAA
-668 VNFGSISLSPVLPLA
+668 VNAGTISLSPVLPLA
-683 DLRPETTRTI
+683 DLKPETTTTW
-693 EAGFDLRFLEDNLRL
+693 EAGFDARFLDDNIRL

-732 RSVFLNGA
+732 SSVFLNGA
-740 DIQNQGIEIV
+740 DIQNQGVEVV

-755 ITTPAFSWDFT
+755 VTTPNFSWDLT
-766 ANFARNV
+766 ANFAKNV
-773 SEVVEITDNVDVLI
+773 SEVVEITDDVDVLI

-795 YQIRAGEPFGTQYS
+795 YRIEEGEAFGNQYS
-809 RGFARDNTPERNV
+809 RGFQRDDAGRV
-822 LIDSQGLPIVTAGKT
+822 LIDAQGLPVITSGKT

-888 EYTAPGRDGTLVFG
+888 DYTTQGRDGSLVFG

-913 VDENGEPTSTPN
+913 VDVDGNPTETPN
-925 NIEISAE
+925 NIQISSEA
-932 DLWNRLGG
+932 LWNRLGG

-962 FSYNVPASTLSGL
+962 FSYNVPASTLSSL
-975 PFRSARFSLVGRN
+975 PFRSASLSLVGRN

-1003 VQSVANNAEGLNSFA
+1003 VQSVDNNAEGLNSFA
-1018 LPTTRSFGVSV
+1018 PPTTRSFGVSL

>member
-1 MRIPLTLIFRIF
+1 MNEKSTPNLRIVLVA
-13 LGSLILFGFQIAQAQ
+13 LILFSTQLVFAQTK
-28 AQTVSGT
+28 TVSGT
-35 VTEDGSGL
+35 VTDENNIGL
-43 PGVNVLQ
+43 PGVNVLL
-50 QGTTIGTVTDVNGNY
+50 QGSSTGTVTDADGNY
-65 TIAVEGDNPVLVF
+65 SISVPGDNSVLIF
-78 TSVGYESQTVEVNGR
+78 SSIGYSRMEVEVGNR
-93 STVDVSLTADLTE
+93 QQIDVSLSPDLTE
-106 LSEVVV
+106 LGEVVV

-138 ARPVNITEA
+138 TRPLNITEG
-147 LSGKVAGIAVTTT
+147 LSGKVAGIAITTT

-174 NRSLQSNGSQPL
+174 NRSLQPNGSQPL
-186 YVIDGIPVGGDIS
+186 YVVDGIPIGGSIADIS
-199 DLSPDD
+199 PDN

-219 LYGSRANNGAIVVTT
+219 LYGSRANNGAIIVTT
-234 KSGAGAPE
+234 KSGENAPE
-242 GVTATLGFNYQI
+242 GVSANVGFNYQA
-254 NSPILLVDYQDQYGQ
+254 NTPILLTRYQNEYAQ

-274 YSPTAFTSWGPLMT
+274 YSPTAYTSWGPRMT
-288 GQIVDHW
+288 GQMVDHW
-295 SNDPEYLA
+295 SNDPDYLA

-309 PLTPQPDNVR
+309 ALEGQPDNVR
-319 DFFQNGHTMAIS
+319 DFFQTGHTIAAS
-331 AGVNINNENSNTSIN
+331 VGVNIKNENSNTHVN
-346 YTNTDGA
+346 YTYSDGK
-353 GIVPQN
+353 GIIPENNLQ
-359 DLTRHYLNIRN
+359 RHYLSLRN
-370 TTTLFD
+370 TTNLSD
-376 KLTVDAKVNYIRSN
+376 RLTMDTKVTYIRSN

-395 VSGESFDNPA
+395 FSGENFDNPL

-413 NLRTQDLEY
+413 NVRTQDLEY
-422 FQFVNDAGQ
+422 YQFFNEAGQ

-450 VNNVKN
+450 VNNVKR
-456 PRVNERILGLL
+456 PQINERVLGLL

-475 DLSILARSGVDRRNN
+475 DLSILGRSGIDRSNTFQ
-490 YNEFLRYVDTYITAD
+490 EFLRYVDTYITAD
-505 FGSYSKTFNYDLEW
+505 GGSYSKSYSYDLEW
-519 NSDLLLSYQKDLS
+519 NSDVLLSFQKDLT

-547 SRFESV
+547 AKAEGV
-553 GGSGANFN
+553 GGSGDNFN

-571 LQPRPNEAFSELEQQ
+571 LQPRPNEFIAEKEQQ

-613 LPEASRSYSYP
+613 LPEANRSYSYP

-637 LPSAISFFKVRGSWA
+637 LPSAFSFLKLRGSWA
-652 EVGNDTAP
+652 EVGNDTDP
-660 YSLSRQAN
+660 YRLSRQAL
-668 VNFGSISLSPVLPLA
+668 VNAGTISLSPVLPLA
-683 DLRPETTRTI
+683 DLKPERTTTW
-693 EAGFDLRFLEDNLRL
+693 EAGFDARFLEDNLRL

-740 DIQNQGIEIV
+740 DIQNQGVEIV
-750 LGVTP
+750 LGITP
-755 ITTPAFSWDFT
+755 VTTPDFSWDFN
-766 ANFARNV
+766 ANFARNI
-773 SEVVEITDNVDVLI
+773 SEVVEISDDVDVLI
-787 QGSGFLNE
+787 QGGGFLNE
-795 YQIRAGEPFGTQYS
+795 YRIEAGEPFGNQYS
-809 RGFARDNTPERNV
+809 RGFARDDDGNV
-822 LIDSQGLPIVTAGKT
+822 LIDSQGLPVVTPGKT
-837 VPVANFQ
+837 VPVANFN
-844 PDWLMGINNT
+844 PDFLLGLNNT
-854 FKYKNFSL
+854 FRYKNFSL

-888 EYTAPGRDGTLVFG
+888 DYTAQGRDGTLVFG
-902 ENVFAGESAVL
+902 ENVFAGETAVL
-913 VDENGEPTSTPN
+913 IDETGAPTETPN
-925 NIEISAE
+925 NIQVSAE

-948 FIRDASNIRLRELS
+948 FIRDASNIRMRELS
-962 FSYNVPASTLSGL
+962 FSYNVPEGALSSL
-975 PFRSARFSLVGRN
+975 PFRSASLSIVGRN

-1003 VQSVANNAEGLNSFA
+1003 VQSVTNNAEGLNSFA
-1018 LPTTRSFGVSV
+1018 PPTTRTFGVSV
-1029 NLGF
+1029 NLGL

>member
-1 MRIPLTLIFRIF
+1 MRIPLTLFYRIF
-13 LGSLILFGFQIAQAQ
+13 LVSLTLFGFQTLQ
-28 AQTVSGT
+28 AQTISGT
-35 VTEDGSGL
+35 VTEDGTGL

-50 QGTTIGTVTDVNGNY
+50 QGTSIGTVTDVNGNY
-65 TIAVEGDNPVLVF
+65 TIATEGENPILVF
-78 TSVGYESQTVEVNGR
+78 SSIGYESETVTVGSR
-93 STVDVSLTADLTE
+93 TTVDVAMTADLTE
-106 LSEVVV
+106 LTEVVV

-124 TYSTQEVASQGIEE
+124 TYSTQEVSSEGIEE

-147 LSGKVAGIAVTTT
+147 LSGKVAGIAITTT

-174 NRSLQSNGSQPL
+174 NRSLQPNGSQPL
-186 YVIDGIPVGGDIS
+186 YIIDGVPMEGDIA
-199 DLSPDD
+199 DLSPND
-205 IASISVLKGGNAAA
+205 IADISVLKGGNAAA
-219 LYGSRANNGAIVVTT
+219 LYGSRANNGAIIVTT

-242 GVTATLGFNYQI
+242 GVTANLGFNYQV
-254 NSPILLVDYQDQYGQ
+254 NSPILLTKYQNEFGQ

-274 YSPTAFTSWGPLMT
+274 YSPAAFTSWGPRMT

-295 SNDPEYLA
+295 SNDPDYLA

-309 PLTPQPDNVR
+309 PLTAQPDNVR
-319 DFFQNGHTMAIS
+319 DFFQNGHTIAVS
-331 AGVNINNENSNTSIN
+331 AGVNINNENSNTSFN
-346 YTNTDGA
+346 YTNTDGK

-359 DLTRHYLNIRN
+359 DMNRHYLNVRN

-376 KLTVDAKVNYIRSN
+376 KLTTDVKVTYIRSN

-395 VSGESFDNPA
+395 TSGESFDNPA

-422 FQFVNDAGQ
+422 YQFTNDAGQ

-450 VNNVKN
+450 ANNVQR
-456 PRVNERILGLL
+456 PRLDERVLGLL
-467 SLKYQITD
+467 SLKYQFTD
-475 DLSILARSGVDRRNN
+475 DLSFLVRSGIDRRNRSE
-490 YNEFLRYVDTYITAD
+490 EFLRYVDTYITAD
-505 FGSYSKTFNYDLEW
+505 GGSYSKTFGNFWDW
-519 NSDLLLSYQKDLS
+519 NTDVLLSYQKDVS
-532 ENISLGLNAGANLRI
+532 ENISIGLNAGANLRRAKSETI
-547 SRFESV
+547 
-553 GGSGANFN
+553 GGFGENFN
-561 VENLFALGNT
+561 VENLFALENT
-571 LQPRPNEAFSELEQQ
+571 LQPRPNESFAEIEQQ

-637 LPSAISFFKVRGSWA
+637 LPSAISFFKLRGSFA

-660 YSLSRQAN
+660 YRLSREAT
-668 VNFGSISLSPVLPLA
+668 VSAGTISLSPVLPLA
-683 DLRPETTRTI
+683 NLQPERTTTW
-693 EAGFDLRFLEDNLRL
+693 EAGFDLRFFEDNLLL
-708 DFTYYKSNTFDQ
+708 DFTYYRSNTFDQ

-732 RSVFLNGA
+732 RSIFLNGA
-740 DIQNQGIEIV
+740 DIQNQGVEIV

-755 ITTPAFSWDFT
+755 VSTPNFSWDLT

-773 SEVVEITDNVDVLI
+773 SEVVEITEDVDVLI

-795 YQIRAGEPFGTQYS
+795 YQIRADEPFGIQYS
-809 RGFARDNTPERNV
+809 RGFERDDAGNV
-822 LIDSQGLPIVTAGKT
+822 LIDTQGLPIVTAGKT
-837 VPVANFQ
+837 VPVSNFQ

-854 FKYKNFSL
+854 LRYKNFSL
-862 RALVDMRQ
+862 RTLIDMRI

-888 EYTAPGRDGTLVFG
+888 DYTAQGRDGSLVFG
-902 ENVFAGESAVL
+902 ENIFAGETAVL
-913 VDENGEPTSTPN
+913 VDENGDPTGTPN
-925 NIEISAE
+925 NIQMNAE

-948 FIRDASNIRLRELS
+948 FIRDATNIRLRELA
-962 FSYNVPASTLSGL
+962 FSYKIPESTLANL
-975 PFRSARFSLVGRN
+975 PFRSASISLVGRN
-988 LFFFSN
+988 LFFITN

-1003 VQSVANNAEGLNSFA
+1003 VQSVNNNAEGLNSFA